1 MVLIFKPLL
10 NTLFSELELVVGC
23 VQSQLDERLIQVFRC
38 RSCSR
43 KIQVQLLKF
52 VCITV
57 HTTN

>member
-23 VQSQLDERLIQVFRC
+23 VQSLLDERLIQVFRC

-43 KIQVQLLKF
+43 IIQVQMLKKKLVYISLF
-52 VCITV
+52 S
-57 HTTN
+57 